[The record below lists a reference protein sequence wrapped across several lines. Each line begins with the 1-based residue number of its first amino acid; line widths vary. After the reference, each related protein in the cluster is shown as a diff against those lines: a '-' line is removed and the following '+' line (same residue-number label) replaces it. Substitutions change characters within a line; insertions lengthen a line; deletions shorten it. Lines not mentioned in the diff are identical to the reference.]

1 MSISKRKIKTTDD
14 LRQAAINAHQKDNLE
29 DAKKLYQAYLHNKPK
44 DAAIWSNLG
53 SIFRMQKNYDLAAAT
68 QTRALELEPTSSS
81 VMNNA
86 ANAYYDA
93 GNILKSME
101 LRKDLVKI
109 EPENP
114 EQYSSLGK
122 CYRGIH
128 QLDKARDILAQGI
141 QKFPD
146 FPELH
151 IQMAFVLLAM
161 GNYPDGFQSF
171 NWRWQGDEINLPD
184 YPFPQWKGE
193 ALTGK
198 TILVIPEQG
207 FGDTVLMAR
216 FLPILKEHGAK
227 IKMAVK
233 QPLQRLF
240 SNLKNDVKFIETKTD
255 LDGCDFW
262 VPMMDLP
269 LYLNTTL
276 ETIPK
281 PVDLFIPQDATQR
294 AREIVAPYMDRFK
307 IGVMWSGS
315 VTYRANHK
323 RSFSHQRFMELCNI
337 PNIQMFSLYKGPLQ
351 NTFVEDGTSAIILD
365 ASGSDRD
372 FADSAAL
379 MHELDLVISMDSA
392 IVHIAGSLGIE
403 VWNLLHSE
411 SYWLYEPFPD
421 HTPWYPSMRLI
432 RQETPGDW
440 DQVFA
445 KLHTDVTARV
455 KDWTEQ

>member
-1 MSISKRKIKTTDD
+1 MSISKHKLKTTDD

-29 DAKKLYQAYLHNKPK
+29 DAKKLYQVYLHNKPK

-53 SIFRMQKNYDLAAAT
+53 SIFRKQKNYDLAAAT
-68 QTRALELEPTSSS
+68 QSRALELEPTSPS

-86 ANAYYDA
+86 ANAFYDV
-93 GNILKSME
+93 GDILKSME
-101 LRKDLVKI
+101 LRKALVI
-109 EPENP
+109 LEPKNP

-128 QLDKARDILAQGI
+128 QLDNAQNILAEGI

-146 FPELH
+146 FAEMH
-151 IQMAFVLLAM
+151 IQMAFVQLAM

-171 NWRWQGDEINLPD
+171 NWRWQGDEINLPG
-184 YPFPQWKGE
+184 YSFPQWKGE

-233 QPLQRLF
+233 PPLQRLF
-240 SNLKNDVKFIETKTD
+240 LNLQNDVEFIQTKTD
-255 LDGCDFW
+255 LDRCDFW

-269 LYLNTTL
+269 LYLHTTL
-276 ETIPK
+276 DTVPK
-281 PVDLFIPQDATQR
+281 PVDLFIPQDAVQR
-294 AREIVAPYMDRFK
+294 AHKIVAPYMDRFK

-351 NTFVEDGTSAIILD
+351 NAFIEDGTSAIILD

-379 MHELDLVISMDSA
+379 MRELDLVISMDSA

-411 SYWLYEPFPD
+411 SYWLYEPFRD

-445 KLHTDVTARV
+445 RLQTDITTRM
-455 KDWTEQ
+455 KDLETT